1 MRTEGL
7 TPDFPRLFFHNTW
20 NTYLIGLDPTY
31 LHLKDPDLYDL
42 WVDITRGK
50 EKEPSVQIYER
61 FAAEYVI
68 TDLAHDGFID
78 QASEDSG
85 MEELYRD
92 EEAVIYRIQP
102 AGD

>member
-1 MRTEGL
+1 
-7 TPDFPRLFFHNTW
+7 
-20 NTYLIGLDPTY
+20 
-31 LHLKDPDLYDL
+31 
-42 WVDITRGK
+42 
-50 EKEPSVQIYER
+50 
-61 FAAEYVI
+61 VI